1 MIAMLL
7 AAQLATGIAHG
18 LPMEASSSPN
28 IAMIA
33 PHKGDLLQPRSRPSN
48 CFGGAGRMEV
58 SFAEPAALY
67 RKGDRPA
74 HGLRNWVDFPE
85 GSLCLVGTGQ

>member
-7 AAQLATGIAHG
+7 ASQLAAQPLH
-18 LPMEASSSPN
+18 LPSP
-28 IAMIA
+28 AGPA
-33 PHKGDLLQPRSRPSN
+33 QSRGDLIRVSPRAKT

-67 RKGDRPA
+67 RRGDRPPKA
-74 HGLRNWVDFPE
+74 YLNWADYPD
-85 GSLCLVGTGQ
+85 GRLCTVEDRK